1 MATGLVVFDLDGTLL
16 RGRTVCE
23 VLADALGHGDQMRRF
38 EALTAESDIADARTE
53 MARWYG
59 AVDRARLLEFLD
71 GAAWAPGAHEGV
83 ARLQAAGAK
92 LAIASITCAFAV
104 ERFAAVLGIERSIG
118 TVLGADV
125 VLEHVWPRHKAPWL
139 RALAEELGVAME
151 RTAAVGDSSGDVEM
165 LQASGCG
172 VFVGESRPAA
182 WHGMHMPGADI
193 RDVAD
198 HILSVWR

>member
-1 MATGLVVFDLDGTLL
+1 MVFDLDGTLL

-38 EALTAESDIADARTE
+38 EALNAEADIAAARAE
-53 MARWYG
+53 MARWYS
-59 AVDRARLLEFLD
+59 AVERPRLLEFLD
-71 GAAWAPGAHEGV
+71 GAVWAPGAHEGV

-92 LAIASITCAFAV
+92 VAIASITCSFAV
-104 ERFAAVLGIERSIG
+104 ERFAATLGIERILG

-125 VLEHVWPRHKAPWL
+125 VEDHVWPRHKAPWM
-139 RALAEELGVAME
+139 RALADEQGVAMS

-165 LQASGCG
+165 LQAARCG
-172 VFVGESRPAA
+172 VFVGKTSPAE
-182 WHGMHMPGADI
+182 WLGTHMPNADI

-198 HILSVWR
+198 HILQSWR

>member
-1 MATGLVVFDLDGTLL
+1 MAAGLVVFDLDGTLL

-23 VLADALGHGDQMRRF
+23 VLADALGHGEEMRRF
-38 EALTAESDIADARTE
+38 EALTAEADIAAARTE

-59 AVDRARLLEFLD
+59 AVERPRLLAFLD

-83 ARLQAAGAK
+83 ARLRAAGATV
-92 LAIASITCAFAV
+92 AIASITCSFAV
-104 ERFAAVLGIERSIG
+104 ERFAAILGIDRSIG
-118 TVLGADV
+118 TILGADV

-139 RALAEELGVAME
+139 RALADELGVAIE

-165 LQASGCG
+165 LQASACG
-172 VFVGESRPAA
+172 VFVGEVRPAE
-182 WHGMHMPGADI
+182 WRGLHMPGADI

-198 HILSVWR
+198 QILRTWG